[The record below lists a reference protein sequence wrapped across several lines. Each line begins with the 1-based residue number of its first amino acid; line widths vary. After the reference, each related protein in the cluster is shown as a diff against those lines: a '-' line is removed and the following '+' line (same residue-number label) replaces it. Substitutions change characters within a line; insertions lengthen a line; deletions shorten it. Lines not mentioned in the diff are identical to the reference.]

1 MFNAYNPY
9 YQNYVPQPQQR
20 MDPQF
25 IQPQPGPS
33 SYKPSAGLQ
42 GKSVDSL
49 EVVKAMDI
57 PFDGSIS
64 YFPLLDGSA
73 IVTKQLQQ
81 DGTSKTIVYKPV
93 ENEAEEQLP
102 KYVTEEDLKNAIK
115 NVDIKDMRD
124 LKEDMKNVKRQLRDL
139 IDDMND
145 KKEV

>member
-1 MFNAYNPY
+1 MFNTYNPY

-25 IQPQPGPS
+25 MQPQSGPS
-33 SYKPSAGLQ
+33 SYKPPVGLQ

-81 DGTSKTIVYKPV
+81 DGTSKMIVYKPA

>member
-1 MFNAYNPY
+1 MFNTYNPY

-25 IQPQPGPS
+25 IQPGPS
-33 SYKPSAGLQ
+33 SYKPSVGLQ

-81 DGTSKTIVYKPV
+81 DGTSKMIVYKPV

>member
-1 MFNAYNPY
+1 MFNTYNPY

-25 IQPQPGPS
+25 MQPGPS